1 MANKN
6 FVVHNGLTV
15 GPLEIDAATGNLI
28 TQGNITTQGDLSVV
42 GDLDV
47 IGNISISGDLGVSQ
61 ISKNDSSISIND
73 TGIES
78 TVVIAIDGATAAT
91 IDADGVKLSSGDAL
105 YVNGASVL
113 SATTLGSGV
122 VNSNLTS
129 VGTLIS
135 LAVTGNIASGNL
147 SATNLTGTLL
157 TASQPNITAVG
168 TLGVLSVTGNIASGN
183 LSATNLTGTL
193 LTASQPNI
201 TAVGNLTA
209 LSASGTIKT
218 TGQIYANSNV
228 ATMSISTGAVV
239 VAGGV
244 GISGGLQTGADI
256 YIAGSIAATV
266 DDAAALAVALG

>member
-15 GPLEIDAATGNLI
+15 GPLEVDAATGNLI
-28 TQGNITTQGDLSVV
+28 TQGNITTQGNLSVVGDIATQGDLSVV
-42 GDLDV
+42 GDLEV
-47 IGNISISGDLGVSQ
+47 TGNISISGDLGVSQ

-91 IDADGVKLSSGDAL
+91 IDASGVKLPSGDAL
-105 YVNGASVL
+105 YINGTSVL
-113 SATTLGSGV
+113 NATTLGNGV

-135 LAVTGNIASGNL
+135 LAVTGNVTAGNL

-157 TASQPNITAVG
+157 TASQPNIT
-168 TLGVLSVTGNIASGN
+168 T
-183 LSATNLTGTL
+183 
-193 LTASQPNI
+193 
-201 TAVGNLTA
+201 VGNLTA
-209 LSASGTIKT
+209 LAASGTIQT
-218 TGQIYANSNV
+218 TGQVYANSNV
-228 ATMSISTGAVV
+228 ATSSTATGAVV

>member
-15 GPLEIDAATGNLI
+15 GPLEINAATGDL
-28 TQGNITTQGDLSVV
+28 TTEGNISLT

-113 SATTLGSGV
+113 SATTLGNGV

-135 LAVTGNIASGNL
+135 LAVA
-147 SATNLTGTLL
+147 
-157 TASQPNITAVG
+157 
-168 TLGVLSVTGNIASGN
+168 GN

-209 LSASGTIKT
+209 LSASGTIRT
-218 TGQIYANSNV
+218 TGQVYANSNI
-228 ATMSISTGAVV
+228 ATSSTATGAVV

>member
-15 GPLEIDAATGNLI
+15 GPLEIDAATGNL
-28 TQGNITTQGDLSVV
+28 TTQGSLSIA

-113 SATTLGSGV
+113 SATTLGNGV

-135 LAVTGNIASGNL
+135 LTVTGNI

-157 TASQPNITAVG
+157 TAAQPNIT
-168 TLGVLSVTGNIASGN
+168 T
-183 LSATNLTGTL
+183 
-193 LTASQPNI
+193 
-201 TAVGNLTA
+201 VGNLTA
-209 LSASGTIKT
+209 LSASGTVQT
-218 TGQIYANSNV
+218 TGQLYANSNV
-228 ATMSISTGAVV
+228 VTTSTSTGAVV

>member
-15 GPLEIDAATGNLI
+15 GPLEIDAATGNLT
-28 TQGNITTQGDLSVV
+28 TQGNITTQGDLSVA
-42 GDLDV
+42 GDLEV
-47 IGNISISGDLGVSQ
+47 TGNISISGDLGVSQ

-91 IDADGVKLSSGDAL
+91 IDADGIKLPSGDAL
-105 YVNGASVL
+105 YINGTSVL
-113 SATTLGSGV
+113 NATTLGNGV

-135 LAVTGNIASGNL
+135 LAVTGNI
-147 SATNLTGTLL
+147 SAD
-157 TASQPNITAVG
+157 NISA
-168 TLGVLSVTGNIASGN
+168 GNI
-183 LSATNLTGTL
+183 SATNLTGTL

-209 LSASGTIKT
+209 LSASGTIQT
-218 TGQIYANSNV
+218 TGQVYANSNI
-228 ATMSISTGAVV
+228 ATTSTSTGAVV

>member
-1 MANKN
+1 MANKH

-15 GPLEIDAATGNLI
+15 GPLEIDATTGNL
-28 TQGNITTQGDLSVV
+28 TTQGSLSIA

-47 IGNISISGDLGVSQ
+47 IGDISISGDLGVSQ

-105 YVNGASVL
+105 YVDGAPVL
-113 SATTLGSGV
+113 SATTLGNGV

-135 LAVTGNIASGNL
+135 LAVTGNITAGNV
-147 SATNLTGTLL
+147 SATNLTSTLL
-157 TASQPNITAVG
+157 TAAQPNIT
-168 TLGVLSVTGNIASGN
+168 T
-183 LSATNLTGTL
+183 
-193 LTASQPNI
+193 
-201 TAVGNLTA
+201 VGNLTA
-209 LSASGTIKT
+209 LSASGTVQT
-218 TGQIYANSNV
+218 TGQVYANSNV
-228 ATMSISTGAVV
+228 ATTSTDTGAVV